1 MGTLLKNW
9 KPPCPLPMTR
19 RQQRR
24 DELRRKLEAIAML
37 FRAGSEA
44 ARKRRTWSVQD
55 ILRREG

>member
-24 DELRRKLEAIAML
+24 DELRRKLEAVGLL
-37 FRAGSEA
+37 FRAGTIA
-44 ARKRRTWSVQD
+44 ARKRRTWTMEEV
-55 ILRREG
+55 LRREG